1 MIILQ
6 NNGRQVKKEGRSE
19 IQKNKYLENEKSF
32 LDEIKSIS
40 HSLWRAII
48 WRKNKNLMKIADTSF
63 KNNTPLLYFALTY
76 FIYCNWYL
84 SCTLNFFSLT
94 DIYFLSRNWSL
105 SRKTATVV
113 YSEMW
118 LNRVIV
124 HCLFLFDNLILYWV
138 MFELLLFL

>member
-19 IQKNKYLENEKSF
+19 TQKNKYLENEKSF

-76 FIYCNWYL
+76 FLYCNWYL

-105 SRKTATVV
+105 SRKAATVV